1 MTSLVSFSNLVDGA
15 AAPVSETFESYYPF
29 TGKPWARIPRC
40 KASDVDEAVSAVHKA
55 FRSGPW
61 RTMTPS
67 ARGRLLMRL
76 AYLITANSDRVAAL
90 ETRNNGKLISEMTAQ
105 VRYIAE
111 WYRYFGGPRGQNR
124 GRGAS
129 DR

>member
-15 AAPVSETFESYYPF
+15 AAPVSETF
-29 TGKPWARIPRC
+29 
-40 KASDVDEAVSAVHKA
+40 ASDVDEAVSAVHKA